1 MSQML
6 YRREREPLT
15 EYAAGWQH
23 QNHSGHFRAKIS
35 PAAVTNLTTLPLSTS
50 LYLSYY
56 TDSTI
61 PIPMWNAVSNI
72 FIVISENKKLKK
84 KTPHDLLNVQNKLL
98 LDESLRR
105 INV

>member
-1 MSQML
+1 
-6 YRREREPLT
+6 
-15 EYAAGWQH
+15 
-23 QNHSGHFRAKIS
+23 
-35 PAAVTNLTTLPLSTS
+35 
-50 LYLSYY
+50 
-56 TDSTI
+56 
-61 PIPMWNAVSNI
+61 MWNAVSNI